1 MHRSV
6 LTILYGKHI
15 LSSVSGYKVE
25 WEVKM
30 SGRKRFTV
38 TTAIFVMAVTVTLSF
53 GCEPPASQT
62 DAGLEQE
69 LRSISQT
76 NSELANTLEAVSQTN
91 SELANS
97 LEAVSQTNSDLVSTL
112 ELNTQTNSELVNS
125 LEVVAQTNSDLLEEV
140 RVANQLNSEL
150 AQDVQSMSRASEGL
164 AEAIQTSSDLVST
177 VEEVTQTNSELLE
190 EVRATNQLNSELAT
204 DVQSM
209 SRANHGLAEAVWTL
223 DDTLAAQSAVAA
235 PTPTPPSVGRR
246 DICYRALAVQK
257 TLLDKFGGPDLCAA
271 ISVGELYRL
280 EELSIDDG
288 RDLRRED
295 FADMLNLRFLRL
307 SFVGDNLPADVFSE
321 LTGLKSLDLRVN
333 DLSALPP
340 GGFVGVNGLESL
352 EVSVRLG
359 GGDVH
364 SAGLFEGL
372 SGLQSLELVIYPEP
386 SDDKSVVVLLPDD
399 LFSGAPNLQNLEVYV
414 DGSYGACVD
423 LSPGTFNGL
432 AGLETLHVT
441 GAYIGEVPHG
451 VFEDQVALNELELS
465 YPCPDDE
472 GRQDEYEVYVVN
484 YEVAF
489 RLGDS
494 CGPYCVIAGV
504 VDEKQ

>member
-1 MHRSV
+1 
-6 LTILYGKHI
+6 
-15 LSSVSGYKVE
+15 
-25 WEVKM
+25 M

-38 TTAIFVMAVTVTLSF
+38 TTAIFVMAVIATLSL

-76 NSELANTLEAVSQTN
+76 NNELANSLEAVSQTNSELANSLEAVSQTN

-112 ELNTQTNSELVNS
+112 ELNTQTNSELVNT
-125 LEVVAQTNSDLLEEV
+125 LNEVSQTNSDLLEEV
-140 RVANQLNSEL
+140 RAANQFNSEL

-164 AEAIQTSSDLVST
+164 AEAIQASSDLVST

-209 SRANHGLAEAVWTL
+209 SRANHGLAETVRTL

-235 PTPTPPSVGRR
+235 PTPTPPIVGRR
-246 DICYRALAVQK
+246 DICNRAIAMQRAL
-257 TLLDKFGGPDLCAA
+257 LDEFDGPDLCAA

-280 EELSIDDG
+280 QELSISRSIDYE
-288 RDLRRED
+288 RDFRRED
-295 FADMLNLRFLRL
+295 FADMPNVSFLHL
-307 SFVGDNLPADVFSE
+307 VFLGDKLPADVFSE
-321 LTGLKSLDLRVN
+321 LTELRKLRLKVN
-333 DLSALPP
+333 KLSALPP
-340 GGFVGVNGLESL
+340 GGFVGVEELESL
-352 EVSVRLG
+352 EVSVRLRD
-359 GGDVH
+359 GDVH

-372 SGLQSLELVIYPEP
+372 SGLRTLRLSIDPDH
-386 SDDKSVVVLLPDD
+386 SDGERIVVLLPDD
-399 LFSGAPNLQNLEVYV
+399 LFRGVPNLQNLDIYV
-414 DGSYGACVD
+414 DGSQGTCVD
-423 LSPGTFNGL
+423 LTPRTFKGL
-432 AGLETLHVT
+432 TVLETLRLT
-441 GAYIGEVPHG
+441 EAYIRETPRSVL
-451 VFEDQVALNELELS
+451 EDQVELNALELS

-472 GRQDEYEVYVVN
+472 GRQDEYEVYVAN